1 MVLSTAA
8 ARFALVALV
17 LAAGPALGAPPSP
30 VPPALAGVKACC
42 SDPAQFRYQP
52 LPANG
57 SVDFDIN
64 KQSPAFEFQSGLSH
78 FQAFALPALTKPYI
92 IEIRSYISGG
102 PDPLRARVLYPVA
115 AVLTDDFIVARA
127 AGLEQLRAEIPI
139 MEQAATP
146 AYRLAIPFEPGTSRE
161 KYLVVFTPSHL
172 LAEHALPPFNDPES
186 VAVAAREAFLG
197 ASPQGKL
204 RITVRTIVGE
214 LPPVESLMP

>member
-8 ARFALVALV
+8 ARFALLALV

-52 LPANG
+52 LPSNG

-64 KQSPAFEFQSGLSH
+64 KQS
-78 FQAFALPALTKPYI
+78 QAFALPALSKPYI

-127 AGLEQLRAEIPI
+127 AG
-139 MEQAATP
+139 
-146 AYRLAIPFEPGTSRE
+146 
-161 KYLVVFTPSHL
+161 
-172 LAEHALPPFNDPES
+172 
-186 VAVAAREAFLG
+186 
-197 ASPQGKL
+197 
-204 RITVRTIVGE
+204 
-214 LPPVESLMP
+214 